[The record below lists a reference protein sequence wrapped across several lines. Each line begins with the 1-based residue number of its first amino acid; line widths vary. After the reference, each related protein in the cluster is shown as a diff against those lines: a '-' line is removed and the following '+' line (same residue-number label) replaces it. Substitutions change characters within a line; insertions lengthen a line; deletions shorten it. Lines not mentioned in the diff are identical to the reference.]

1 VILIG
6 LSVII
11 MKAYMCLSCKPGFYN
26 RVLEDLLKLNIPRG
40 DVFLLLGP
48 MDILVQCTG
57 LKNLDEFIE
66 KWFNPIRMIGAE
78 DGLVTRSMSLIV
90 IHEGPSYA
98 EEPSAFLFLN
108 TQPRN
113 LEKLQKALLAV
124 PEVISADTVF
134 GPYDLICAIRSNDK
148 EHLESAMAHIHKN
161 VPGIEGAMTSVVA
174 SLRV

>member
-1 VILIG
+1 
-6 LSVII
+6 
-11 MKAYMCLSCKPGFYN
+11 MCLSCKAGVYN
-26 RVLEDLLKLNIPRG
+26 TVLEDLLKLNIPRG

-48 MDILVQCTG
+48 MDVLVQFTG
-57 LKNLDEFIE
+57 LKTLDEFIE

-78 DGLVTRSMSLIV
+78 DALITRSMTFIV

-98 EEPSAFLFLN
+98 EEPFAFLFLN

-113 LEKLQKALLAV
+113 LEKLQKTLLAI

-134 GPYDLICAIRSNDK
+134 GPYDLICAIRSNSR
-148 EHLESAMAHIHKN
+148 EHLERAIAHINKN

-174 SLRV
+174 SLRI